1 MKNPPFQFHLFFLT
15 RRKENVPLTVQKK
28 RRPGEP
34 QRFGLP
40 APGPYAECLPD
51 GYCTAIIPFIGSA
64 PPLNRKSTQNGC
76 FLRLLDQPNGIVPPA
91 SLFLCHSLHCIY
103 FLISPKPRLSYRR
116 RAAAFWVITL
126 SSTEAAPCFWA
137 KSRKRFASALPQPC
151 FRCSSRT
158 YRASSRARGFLCTG
172 EG

>member
-34 QRFGLP
+34 QRSGSLS
-40 APGPYAECLPD
+40 PGPYAERLSD
-51 GYCTAIIPFIGSA
+51 GCCTAAICFIGPA

-76 FLRLLDQPNGIVPPA
+76 FFRLLDRPNGIVPPA

-116 RAAAFWVITL
+116 RAAEFLYKREKRHDQTSHGVFCHL
-126 SSTEAAPCFWA
+126 SRY
-137 KSRKRFASALPQPC
+137 SRGK
-151 FRCSSRT
+151 
-158 YRASSRARGFLCTG
+158 GG
-172 EG
+172 